1 MKVLFALAM
10 ATLATRAVNAQTAV
24 EGRPP
29 VTVSVGGG
37 MLMPYSFPERPTRDL
52 EVSVQLPISWS
63 LLVEGQ
69 VIRLTSDHVRS
80 GYFDNRLGRPYTPFS
95 TITTDHEALNVG
107 ANLLMRTGGPRLNV
121 DYGGGLGVHHAD
133 TRMRSDTRCEPRAA
147 GGCDGRPDTT
157 NDERTAGSGPSW
169 QLVGG
174 AETRIAP
181 RLSAFGGVRWLT
193 ANTGD
198 TGLGAGRHSCR
209 PASLAGPV

>member
-69 VIRLTSDHVRS
+69 VIRSTSDHVRS
-80 GYFDNRLGRPYTPFS
+80 GYFDNRLGRPFTPFS

-121 DYGGGLGVHHAD
+121 FYGGGLGVHRRGHSDAIRHTLRTARRRRLRRP
-133 TRMRSDTRCEPRAA
+133 TRYDERRKDCGIRSKLAPRRWRRDPDRAA
-147 GGCDGRPDTT
+147 PECLWRSAMADGQH
-157 NDERTAGSGPSW
+157 G
-169 QLVGG
+169 
-174 AETRIAP
+174 
-181 RLSAFGGVRWLT
+181 
-193 ANTGD
+193 
-198 TGLGAGRHSCR
+198 
-209 PASLAGPV
+209 